1 MWVLQGLAALYVVYG
16 GTELPLADVELGL
29 SERTWWL
36 GVHLEVSVDMV
47 DTVVLWMIYYSCFDR
62 MGARLA

>member
-1 MWVLQGLAALYVVYG
+1 VVYG
-16 GTELPLADVELGL
+16 GTELPLADVALGL

-36 GVHLEVSVDMV
+36 GVHSEVSVAMV
-47 DTVVLWMIYYSCFDR
+47 DTVVLWMIYYSCLDW

>member
-1 MWVLQGLAALYVVYG
+1 MVYD
-16 GTELPLADVELGL
+16 GTELPLTDVALGL